1 MISPSHT
8 RAMLGAMVG
17 LAVVLFPFVLMAFA
31 LSMERVETRV
41 RRTGLGEDE
50 VEQFLDEASASEV
63 QTLVNDG
70 MPRALDVFRLRR
82 HHPPRAPARERSEA
96 RRTAP

>member
-1 MISPSHT
+1 VISPSHT
-8 RAMLGAMVG
+8 RAMLGSMVG

-70 MPRALDVFRLRR
+70 MPRALDVFRLR

-96 RRTAP
+96 RRTEP